1 MFCIQKKTHS
11 RYCLFQ
17 PSVRRALFSF
27 SSSVS
32 EKLVFFSFFSEFP
45 NTGIG
50 LDVKLNRYFLQIS
63 QAEIRLLKKK
73 KKNRTNRSK

>member
-50 LDVKLNRYFLQIS
+50 LDINSIGTSCKSPKQKLDY
-63 QAEIRLLKKK
+63 
-73 KKNRTNRSK
+73 